1 MDLREQVNAARRQG
15 YTDDEIANYIGQRDP
30 RFNEALKE
38 GYSASEV
45 LNFVA
50 PPATTGETMQRMAG
64 VAGRAALPYVST
76 AAAASPL
83 GPIGV
88 VSALLAQG
96 LSDLAISAY
105 NNFYPDQKIPTTSEG
120 IRMLYDKIGMG
131 GVKPETRG
139 ERMVEA
145 GTEALAATAPMV
157 RAGQLLSASRTAPTG
172 ARAVGEEVSRAP
184 IGQVIA
190 APAAGVSSQYVA
202 EVTQNPYL
210 ALATGLS
217 IGGAAGVRPR
227 TKGAAPTKD
236 EFQEQIDQK
245 YETLNQSGIQV
256 DDAAFRAGMF
266 DVVKDL
272 RKEGYSPTDTEN
284 FGRITSLVDDLTTNQ
299 QPKDIVELQ
308 AIRKQITASAS
319 PSEPTQYRMMKIIR
333 DRFDDWVLN
342 LPKNKFV
349 AGDEQ
354 ALKLW
359 PQARDLFSKQ
369 KKAEIFEDILENA
382 PVSKGQFS
390 QSGMENYLYN
400 ELKKLSRNK
409 QKLAPFTE
417 TERKA
422 IKAAAEGSGLQNA
435 LKFVG
440 RFAPTGVIPGFGTA
454 GLAYLDPATAA
465 TLAAGSMASR
475 AAAEQMRIGD
485 VERLISM
492 MRTGQQQPTITQ
504 YMPATTMRGLL
515 STETE

>member
-184 IGQVIA
+184 ISQMIA

-202 EVTQNPYL
+202 EATQNPYL
-210 ALATGLS
+210 ALATGLGVGS
-217 IGGAAGVRPR
+217 AAGVRPR
-227 TKGAAPTKD
+227 AKGAAPTKD

-245 YETLNQSGIQV
+245 YATLSQSGIQV

-272 RKEGYSPTDTEN
+272 RKEGYSPTDKEN
-284 FGRITSLVDDLTTNQ
+284 FGRITSLVDDLIANK

-308 AIRKQITASAS
+308 AIRKQISASADFKQ
-319 PSEPTQYRMMKIIR
+319 PEQYRMMKIIR

-342 LPKNKFV
+342 LPKNSFV
-349 AGDEQ
+349 AGDEK
-354 ALKLW
+354 ALQSW
-359 PQARDLFSKQ
+359 PKARELFAKQ
-369 KKAEIFEDILENA
+369 KKAEIFEDILANA
-382 PVSKGQFS
+382 PVSKGQFT

-422 IKAAAEGSGLQNA
+422 IKSAAEGSGLQNA

-440 RFAPTGVIPGFGTA
+440 RFAPTGAVPGLGTIGIA
-454 GLAYLDPATAA
+454 IADPTIGG
-465 TLAAGSMASR
+465 TLAGSSMVSR